1 MKLLYLPIVLLLLC
15 FTGFMPA
22 IVNSMVQTGEQNGIN
37 YKINYPIVYTDNEI
51 AQNFINDDISKYID
65 SFKETFAKGEI
76 KNGGISYETKFEDDN
91 IVSLTLTDSR
101 YLGGAHGHY
110 IIYGLVYDK
119 TTGKR
124 LPLTYFLN
132 ITPGQLRSSFSSGS
146 IKIVNYKEQPI
157 DSSLLLHPLE
167 KITDNY
173 YLTGDGSVSLIYQI
187 YELVPYSEGSP
198 HIKISKELVEHYN
211 SYNKL

>member
-1 MKLLYLPIVLLLLC
+1 MKIFIKSMLFQLLLFSMF
-15 FTGFMPA
+15 FTPS
-22 IVNSMVQTGEQNGIN
+22 VNAMIHTVEQSNED
-37 YKINYPIVYTDNEI
+37 YKLEIPVVYTDNETT
-51 AQNFINDDISKYID
+51 QNLINNDISKYIE
-65 SFKETFAKGEI
+65 SFKEDFAKGEI

-110 IIYGLVYDK
+110 TIYGLVYDK

-167 KITDNY
+167 KIPDNY

-198 HIKISKELVEHYN
+198 HIKISKELVEQYN